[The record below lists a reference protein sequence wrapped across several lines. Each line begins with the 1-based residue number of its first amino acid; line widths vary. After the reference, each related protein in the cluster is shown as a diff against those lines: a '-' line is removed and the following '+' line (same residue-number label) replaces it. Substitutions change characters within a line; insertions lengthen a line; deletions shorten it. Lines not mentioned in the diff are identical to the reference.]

1 LKPDFPF
8 SAIVGQDDLKL
19 ALVLAAIDPMIGGV
33 LITGERGTAKST
45 AARGLAALLPR
56 TAHGKTAPFVELP
69 LGATEDRV
77 VGSLD
82 ISKVLQDGSTEL
94 RSGLL
99 ARADGGVL
107 YVDEVNLLPDHIVD
121 LLLDAAAGGRVTIE
135 RDGISAGE
143 PARFVLIGTM
153 NPEEGDLRP
162 QFVDRFGLCVPVRGL
177 PEHHTRIAA
186 IRRRLAFDDDPASVV
201 EAAQPAER
209 ALREGIVAARSRLTA
224 LPITDA
230 HLSIVA
236 ALSAEHQLDGIRG
249 DLAMIK
255 AARALAAWQA
265 APEIGEEHIRRAAE
279 LAVTHRTRQGKS
291 KNRMPGSKRFD
302 SPQQNPATGDRGAPA
317 ANQSPGA
324 ADRNPLAANQS
335 AGAADRNPLVANQS
349 PGAADRNPLE
359 TNQNPGAVDRN
370 PLEANQSTATASR
383 EGASAAPPA
392 DRSSVRWVTDLID
405 RDQPGRRG
413 GDSLASQR
421 IVGVVPFENTGTLA
435 IAETLVAAVKRGVRA
450 DERGVAL
457 AAADLK
463 QHERR
468 GPGRAHVL
476 FLVDASGSMA
486 TQRRLEV
493 AKGAALGLLASSYQ
507 NRDEV
512 ALMVFRAEGTD
523 LVLPFT
529 RHIAGIEQALGEV
542 ATGGR
547 TPLARALLDADRL
560 LQTREPALLVL
571 LTDGRANVSA
581 AGGDPWEEAL
591 AACASLR
598 AACAGVLIV
607 DCEPGP
613 IILGRA
619 QVLAQALGAECVA
632 LDALDSSA
640 LSLRIHRR
648 LERL

>member
-1 LKPDFPF
+1 VKPDFPF

-19 ALVLAAIDPMIGGV
+19 ALVLTAIDPIIGGV

-56 TAHGKTAPFVELP
+56 TAQGKSAPFVELP

-77 VGSLD
+77 IGSLD
-82 ISKVLQDGSTEL
+82 ISKALRDGGTEL

-143 PARFVLIGTM
+143 SARFVLIGTM

-162 QFVDRFGLCVPVRGL
+162 QFVDRFGLCVQVRGL
-177 PEHHTRIAA
+177 PDHDTRIAA

-209 ALREGIVAARSRLTA
+209 ALREGIAAARSRLTA
-224 LPITDA
+224 LLITDA
-230 HLSIVA
+230 HLSMVA

-249 DLAMIK
+249 DLAIIK

-265 APEIGEEHIRRAAE
+265 APQIGEDHIRRAAE
-279 LAVTHRTRQGKS
+279 LAVTHRTRQSKS
-291 KNRMPGSKRFD
+291 KSRMPGSKRLD
-302 SPQQNPATGDRGAPA
+302 SARQNLAATEQNPAMGDRSTAT
-317 ANQSPGA
+317 ANQSRGAATQNPGV
-324 ADRNPLAANQS
+324 ADRNPADGNPLDANQS
-335 AGAADRNPLVANQS
+335 AAAN
-349 PGAADRNPLE
+349 
-359 TNQNPGAVDRN
+359 
-370 PLEANQSTATASR
+370 R

-392 DRSSVRWVTDLID
+392 ERSSVRWVTDLID
-405 RDQPGRRG
+405 RDRPGRRG
-413 GDSLASQR
+413 GDSLAPQR
-421 IVGVVPFENTGTLA
+421 VVGVVPFENTGTLA
-435 IAETLVAAVKRGVRA
+435 IAESLVAAARRGARA
-450 DERGVAL
+450 GERGVVL

-468 GPGRAHVL
+468 GSGRSHVL

-523 LVLPFT
+523 LILPFT

-547 TPLARALLDADRL
+547 TPLARALSDADRL

-581 AGGDPWEEAL
+581 EGGDPWEEAL

-598 AACAGVLIV
+598 AACAGVLVV

-613 IILGRA
+613 ITLGRA
-619 QVLAQALGAECVA
+619 RVLAQALGAECVA
-632 LDALDSSA
+632 LDALDSAA
-640 LSLRIHRR
+640 LSLRIHRH

>member
-1 LKPDFPF
+1 MKPDFPF

-19 ALVLAAIDPMIGGV
+19 ALVLTAIDPMIGGV

-56 TAHGKTAPFVELP
+56 TAQGKAAPFVELP

-82 ISKVLQDGSTEL
+82 ISKALRDGRTEL

-162 QFVDRFGLCVPVRGL
+162 QFVDRFGLCVQVRGL
-177 PEHHTRIAA
+177 PDHDTRIAA

-209 ALREGIVAARSRLTA
+209 ALREGIAAARSRLTA
-224 LPITDA
+224 LLITDA
-230 HLSIVA
+230 HLSMVA

-249 DLAMIK
+249 DLAIIK

-265 APEIGEEHIRRAAE
+265 APQIGEDHIRRAAE
-279 LAVTHRTRQGKS
+279 LAVTHRTRQSKS
-291 KNRMPGSKRFD
+291 KSRMPGSKRLD
-302 SPQQNPATGDRGAPA
+302 SARQNLAATEQNPAMGDRSTAT
-317 ANQSPGA
+317 ANQSRGAATQNPGV
-324 ADRNPLAANQS
+324 ADRNPADGNPLDANQS
-335 AGAADRNPLVANQS
+335 AAAN
-349 PGAADRNPLE
+349 
-359 TNQNPGAVDRN
+359 
-370 PLEANQSTATASR
+370 R

-392 DRSSVRWVTDLID
+392 ERSSVSWVTDLID
-405 RDQPGRRG
+405 RDRPGRRG
-413 GDSLASQR
+413 GDSLAPQR
-421 IVGVVPFENTGTLA
+421 VVGVVPFENTGTLA
-435 IAETLVAAVKRGVRA
+435 IAESLVAAARRGARA
-450 DERGVAL
+450 GERGVVL

-468 GPGRAHVL
+468 GSGRSHVL

-493 AKGAALGLLASSYQ
+493 AKGAA
-507 NRDEV
+507 
-512 ALMVFRAEGTD
+512 
-523 LVLPFT
+523 
-529 RHIAGIEQALGEV
+529 
-542 ATGGR
+542 
-547 TPLARALLDADRL
+547 
-560 LQTREPALLVL
+560 
-571 LTDGRANVSA
+571 
-581 AGGDPWEEAL
+581 
-591 AACASLR
+591 
-598 AACAGVLIV
+598 
-607 DCEPGP
+607 
-613 IILGRA
+613 
-619 QVLAQALGAECVA
+619 
-632 LDALDSSA
+632 
-640 LSLRIHRR
+640 
-648 LERL
+648 

>member
-1 LKPDFPF
+1 VKPDFPF

-19 ALVLAAIDPMIGGV
+19 ALVLTAIDPIIGGV

-56 TAHGKTAPFVELP
+56 TAQGKSAPFVELP

-77 VGSLD
+77 IGSLD
-82 ISKVLQDGSTEL
+82 ISKALRDGGTEL

-143 PARFVLIGTM
+143 SARFVLIGTM

-162 QFVDRFGLCVPVRGL
+162 QFVDRFGLCVQVRGL
-177 PEHHTRIAA
+177 PDHDTRIAA

-209 ALREGIVAARSRLTA
+209 ALREGIAAARSRLTA
-224 LPITDA
+224 LLITDA
-230 HLSIVA
+230 HLSMVA

-249 DLAMIK
+249 DLAIIK

-265 APEIGEEHIRRAAE
+265 APQIGEDHIRRAAE
-279 LAVTHRTRQGKS
+279 LAVTHRTRQSKS
-291 KNRMPGSKRFD
+291 KSRMPGSKRLD
-302 SPQQNPATGDRGAPA
+302 SARQNLAATEQNPAMGDRSTAT
-317 ANQSPGA
+317 ANQSRGAATQNPGV
-324 ADRNPLAANQS
+324 ADRNPADGNPLDANQS
-335 AGAADRNPLVANQS
+335 AAAN
-349 PGAADRNPLE
+349 
-359 TNQNPGAVDRN
+359 
-370 PLEANQSTATASR
+370 R

-392 DRSSVRWVTDLID
+392 ERSSVSWVTDLID
-405 RDQPGRRG
+405 RDRPGRRG
-413 GDSLASQR
+413 GDSLAPQR
-421 IVGVVPFENTGTLA
+421 VVGVVPFENTGTLA
-435 IAETLVAAVKRGVRA
+435 IAESLVAAARRGARA
-450 DERGVAL
+450 GERGVVL

-468 GPGRAHVL
+468 GSGRSHVL

-523 LVLPFT
+523 LILPFT

-547 TPLARALLDADRL
+547 TPLARALSDADRL

-581 AGGDPWEEAL
+581 EGGDPWEEAL

-598 AACAGVLIV
+598 AACAGVLVV

-613 IILGRA
+613 ITLGRA
-619 QVLAQALGAECVA
+619 RVLAQALGAECVA
-632 LDALDSSA
+632 LDALDSAA
-640 LSLRIHRR
+640 LSLRIHRH